1 MEICRE
7 QVKFFSL
14 ILQILLM
21 FGLFYLPYCSYT
33 HYLIDTTYHGIWRE
47 QTRTERLLKNAKY
60 VDKLKYSVLTELI
73 VKT

>member
-1 MEICRE
+1 
-7 QVKFFSL
+7 
-14 ILQILLM
+14 M